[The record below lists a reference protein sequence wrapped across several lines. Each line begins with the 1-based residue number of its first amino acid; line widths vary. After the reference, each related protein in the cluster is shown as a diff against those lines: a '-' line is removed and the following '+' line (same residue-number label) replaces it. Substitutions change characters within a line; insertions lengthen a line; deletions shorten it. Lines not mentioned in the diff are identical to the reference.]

1 MKYYAG
7 KASKEQEDSIL
18 VDDTMRSNME
28 NLPGHSGEDDG
39 GIMDRIGGLEF
50 SVIREREG
58 RGVDEKD
65 VMRYEAEIVGLRGR
79 IRELEGEVAKERHS
93 VC

>member
-1 MKYYAG
+1 
-7 KASKEQEDSIL
+7 
-18 VDDTMRSNME
+18 
-28 NLPGHSGEDDG
+28 
-39 GIMDRIGGLEF
+39 
-50 SVIREREG
+50 
-58 RGVDEKD
+58 VDEKD